1 MVEGG
6 KVTYPERRHGDESVV
21 PTVLAQACA
30 FKELYSYGQR
40 LLDGLIHR
48 VSEILMV
55 IDGDMYCNV
64 RSHAAFWGVGYHPA
78 VRYSRTAHV
87 EGTAR
92 IGKGSGHSQHIMK
105 RCGVAA
111 GIRPGIRILPGK
123 SAVQTEFEAYLEETA
138 LVVVAVVGFHIV
150 AHPPPCHDLT
160 QFMLIF
166 EGAGEV
172 KDYVHGLLPK
182 EPTASDGGLFDPAD
196 G

>member
-1 MVEGG
+1 M
-6 KVTYPERRHGDESVV
+6 
-21 PTVLAQACA
+21 PTALAQACA

-40 LLDGLIHR
+40 LLNGLVHR
-48 VSEILMV
+48 VAEILMV
-55 IDGDMYCNV
+55 IDRDMYSNV
-64 RSHAAFWGVGYHPA
+64 RSHAAFRGVGYHPA

-92 IGKGSGHSQHIMK
+92 IGKGSGHSQHIME

-111 GIRPGIRILPGK
+111 RIRTGISILPGK
-123 SAVQTEFEAYLEETA
+123 SAVQTEFEAYLDETA
-138 LVVVAVVGFHIV
+138 LVVVAVIGFNIV

-160 QFMLIF
+160 QFMLVF

-182 EPTASDGGLFDPAD
+182 ERTASDSGLFDPAD